1 MQKSD
6 LNTGWLFTRVS
17 TGEQCTVTLPHDAI
31 INTDRNPDQRNYF
44 LLAGFEGGQFL
55 YEKDL
60 VLPAGKTCVLEFEA
74 CYCMTK
80 VYVNGKLA
88 ADHPYGFTP
97 IQIHL
102 NPYLENDNKAHIRVE
117 VSIPKEGHGR
127 WYTGGGLYRPA
138 HLYVGEDAFFDIYG
152 LKVTTLSHD
161 PAVIRV
167 ETSSQGGESVRLCI
181 TRKCKSSSHESDS
194 KERAIGLKAACTE
207 TASGRNTACVEA
219 ASRNNTA
226 CAETTSE
233 NKQSCPEE
241 ATVSISEGS
250 APICVETKV
259 QAGKSSVEITIP
271 GAALWSAE
279 HPNLYE
285 VKAELIS
292 GGAVCDVISEDFG
305 IRTIELVPDKGLFI
319 NGEHLFLRGG
329 CIHNDNGV
337 IGVVNNDAT
346 ELHRARNLKKSGFN
360 ALRSAHHPMSRSL
373 MKACDEVGL
382 YVMDEAFDYWYR
394 PKGGNPH
401 TQRFLDTF
409 ENDTK
414 LMVQDAYNHP
424 SVIMYSI
431 GNEIPE
437 AGSLKGVRVGKRIVD
452 AIHSLDLSRPTTLC
466 PSVHWL
472 REYLEGTCYLD
483 TDEDEWMAQSPEN
496 KKADWQHYMKI
507 FMGAVLNLPDSEKGM
522 AYPPTYIRAD
532 EDATKNLYP
541 YLDVAGYNYFEDR
554 YEELHKLHPERLLL
568 GTETRGTMIVDTMR
582 FAREHPYVI
591 GDFIWTLQEHLGE
604 ANCCGMHYDSPEEQ
618 AIRDAG
624 KDPGK
629 CYPWLIN
636 YGGTIDLI
644 GTILP
649 SIHLYEFAWDPDKH
663 GLYLATQPPIHDGLA
678 PKADSYRWTDTVEGW
693 TYEGCEGKPTFVDAY
708 TDAASVVIFVNGR
721 EAGRADVKD
730 YFVKIPCTY
739 EPGELLAV
747 GLDAAGRELYR
758 TSLHTAGNE
767 NMITAVP
774 DRTELVSGG
783 QDFCFID
790 VRITD
795 ADGELKLLPERRV
808 HIAAEGPVEIA
819 GFGSAYHKNEEKYD
833 QESHLTYLGRRQAV
847 VRTTEG
853 TGPARIRFS
862 AEGVPE
868 TVVELT
874 VK

>member
-1 MQKSD
+1 MKCID
-6 LNTGWLFTRVS
+6 LNDGWLFTRVS
-17 TGEQCTVTLPHDAI
+17 TGERETVTLPHDAI
-31 INTDRNPDQRNYF
+31 INTDRKPDQRNYF

-55 YEKDL
+55 YEKTL
-60 VLPAGKTCVLEFEA
+60 TLPEGRTCVLELEA

-80 VYVNGKLA
+80 VYVNGVLA

-97 IQIHL
+97 IQIEL
-102 NPYLENDNKAHIRVE
+102 NPYMQKNREAAICVE
-117 VSIPKEGHGR
+117 VNIPKEGHGR

-138 HLYVGEDAFFDIYG
+138 HLYVGGEAYFDLYG
-152 LKVTTLSHD
+152 LKITTLSHS

-167 ETSSQGGESVRLCI
+167 DA
-181 TRKCKSSSHESDS
+181 SSHGGDL
-194 KERAIGLKAACTE
+194 LKLE
-207 TASGRNTACVEA
+207 LLRKGKPVLS
-219 ASRNNTA
+219 
-226 CAETTSE
+226 AEH
-233 NKQSCPEE
+233 
-241 ATVSISEGS
+241 AVLD
-250 APICVETKV
+250 
-259 QAGKSSVEITIP
+259 GKASVELTVP
-271 GAALWSAE
+271 DAALWSAE
-279 HPNLYE
+279 HPHLYE
-285 VKAELIS
+285 LRATLCQNGKECD
-292 GGAVCDVISEDFG
+292 AVTESFG
-305 IRTIELVPDKGLFI
+305 IRTIELKPEEGLFI
-319 NGEHLFLRGG
+319 NGERVFLRGG

-337 IGVVNNDAT
+337 IGVVGNDAT
-346 ELHRARNLKKSGFN
+346 ELHRAKNLKRSGFN

-401 TQRFLDTF
+401 TQRFLETF
-409 ENDTK
+409 EEDTV

-424 SVIMYSI
+424 CVILYSI

-452 AIHSLDLSRPTTLC
+452 VIHSLDTTRPTTLC

-472 REYLEGTCYLD
+472 REYLDGTCYLD

-496 KKADWQHYMKI
+496 ITADWQHYMKI
-507 FMGAVLNLPDSEKGM
+507 FMGAVLNLPDSEKGLS
-522 AYPPTYIRAD
+522 YPPTYIKAD

-541 YLDVAGYNYFEDR
+541 YLDVAGYNYYEDR

-582 FAREHPYVI
+582 FVRSHPYVI

-649 SIHLYEFAWDPDKH
+649 SIHLYEFAWDEQKH
-663 GLYLATQPPIHDGLA
+663 GLYLASQPPVHDGRA
-678 PKADSYRWTDTVEGW
+678 PKASSYRWTDTVEGW

-708 TDAASVVIFVNGR
+708 TDAAEVAIFINGE
-721 EAGRADVKD
+721 EAGRAKVKD
-730 YFVKIPCTY
+730 YFVKIPCVY
-739 EPGELLAV
+739 QPGELL
-747 GLDAAGRELYR
+747 GIGYDADGSELYR
-758 TSLHTAGNE
+758 SIVRTAGKE
-767 NMITAVP
+767 ARITAVP
-774 DRTELVSGG
+774 DKTELCADG

-790 VRITD
+790 VSITD
-795 ADGELKLLPERRV
+795 EAGTIKLLPERRV
-808 HIAAEGPVEIA
+808 QIAAEGPVRIQ
-819 GFGSAYHKNEEKYD
+819 GFGSAYHKNEEKYN
-833 QESHLTYLGRRQAV
+833 QESHMSYLGRLQAV
-847 VRTTEG
+847 IRSTKESG
-853 TGPARIRFS
+853 QARIRFS
-862 AEGVPE
+862 ADGMSD
-868 TVVELT
+868 TVVELN
-874 VK
+874 VR